1 MAGPS
6 VNSPKAFLKPHRT
19 RPRMVLRGRAI
30 HITIISSNFLH
41 GLSFGVKLGVFSC
54 RFGTVSPD
62 IYRKIKQ
69 IGVPL
74 ESLLRYQPRSEEHT
88 SELQSLM
95 RISYAVF
102 CLKKKKKNK
111 KKSSHKRPKYIH
123 TTKKNNRKIPHYK
136 KQYSNCTRIK

>member
-6 VNSPKAFLKPHRT
+6 VNSPKSFLKPHRT

-62 IYRKIKQ
+62 IYRKIKDRKSV
-69 IGVPL
+69 GKGKSVSVRVDL
-74 ESLLRYQPRSEEHT
+74 GGR
-88 SELQSLM
+88 
-95 RISYAVF
+95 RIV
-102 CLKKKKKNK
+102 KKKTKTK
-111 KKSSHKRPKYIH
+111 KKD
-123 TTKKNNRKIPHYK
+123 
-136 KQYSNCTRIK
+136 